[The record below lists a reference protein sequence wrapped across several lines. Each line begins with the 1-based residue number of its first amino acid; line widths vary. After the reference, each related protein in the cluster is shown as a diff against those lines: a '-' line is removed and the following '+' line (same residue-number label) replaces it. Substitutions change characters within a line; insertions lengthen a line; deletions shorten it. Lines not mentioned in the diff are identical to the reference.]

1 MVIYIIF
8 FFFQLQIK
16 KILSIDFYPDD
27 CEYPIPFQDSSNE
40 VYFLCNGKILLYLT
54 SSDILIRSSFNND
67 ILHSSETG
75 TPLKKENY
83 IITTKV
89 VFSSFSFLFHPIY
102 NDVREDLTQ
111 NFYLKSNGNICFFQ
125 VKTIDG
131 TYYYY
136 ATWVDNDSLINFVQ
150 FNFVVPGFRINKI
163 IKSNSIRGNTIDCKG
178 FSNSDY
184 SHIICVYVG
193 IN

>member
-16 KILSIDFYPDD
+16 KILSIGYSDN

-40 VYFLCNGKILLYLT
+40 VYFLCKEQILLYST
-54 SSDILIRSSFNND
+54 SSDTLILSSSNND

-89 VFSSFSFLFHPIY
+89 VFASFSFLFHPIY
-102 NDVREDLTQ
+102 NDVREVLTQ

-150 FNFVVPGFRINKI
+150 FNFVVPWISNK
-163 IKSNSIRGNTIDCKG
+163 
-178 FSNSDY
+178 
-184 SHIICVYVG
+184 
-193 IN
+193 